1 MKTSVPHFLPA
12 CSTSVLQTILLYYY
26 VIMKRQFFTFVVR
39 WILNSFGLWVA
50 VRIFGTGYSDQQ
62 LTEGFVVFLIAGLI
76 FSVVNAVL
84 KPIAIILALPAILV
98 TLGLFTIIVNGLM
111 VYISLKLAPGL
122 SMTFWN
128 SVLTGLVL
136 SLVNYIVSSAL
147 ELEYVRVREEKS

>member
-1 MKTSVPHFLPA
+1 
-12 CSTSVLQTILLYYY
+12 
-26 VIMKRQFFTFVVR
+26 MKRQLLTFIVR

-50 VRIFGTGYSDQQ
+50 VRIFGTGYSDA
-62 LTEGFVVFLIAGLI
+62 VINSSVHVFLIAGLI
-76 FSVVNAVL
+76 FSLINAVL
-84 KPIAIILALPAILV
+84 KPIVIILALPAILV

-122 SMTFWN
+122 QMTFWH

-147 ELEYVRVREEKS
+147 ELEYLRAQEEKR